1 MPDPTLIARLESGV
15 LPAHHLVDGWVDEAI
30 SQPTRA
36 QVLIAADEPFDAAA
50 AIGGDAKIELVDAEG
65 EALRK
70 FHLVISGITFV
81 AERSQRLV
89 YRIDFAH
96 QLAQLALRSDVRMF
110 QEKDVKDIVSAVLD
124 GAGVASDHVEWSL
137 TRTPRKRVY
146 CVQYRES
153 DLAFVSRLLEDE
165 GIFYLPK
172 DGDDATIVS
181 LVDGT
186 SAFTPL
192 DDDEVR
198 LTDGTETDGIDTFE
212 LEHRLTTDVAVVAD
226 WNYETP
232 TVKLEAT
239 EKAADPPNGSNYLPW
254 TGHTTPA
261 EGKAL
266 AKIRAEELAAGKKV
280 GFGRSVRMDFMP
292 GRVFK
297 LTEAT
302 QASLCA
308 KYVLRRVRHVFRVN
322 THEPTPSDL
331 PDTYYN
337 EFECHPEPQPFRP
350 ARVTP
355 KARAYGS
362 QSVVVTGAS
371 GEEIHTE
378 KLARMKGKFFW
389 DRVGKND
396 DTSSPWMRLAQL
408 PLGGSL
414 TLARV
419 GWEMTIQHLQGDPD
433 RPIAVSR
440 TYDASKP
447 SPYGYP
453 AAGSKLALQ
462 TASSPGG
469 GKSNEI
475 RMSDGAGGMEFFMN
489 ASKDMSETVLNDK
502 NEKVDVDAKL
512 DVGVDST
519 NHVGANQKVTIGA
532 AQTTDIGAEATL
544 TVKGNRT
551 KTVGAAETVN
561 INGKNALQIK
571 GGDTETIG
579 AGFTQVAGLEVSRTT
594 MGSQTLTVGA
604 SSISAAGKD
613 VSLTCI
619 GTKSETVG
627 AAKIIMA
634 ASKATET
641 VYGALALTV
650 GGVSL
655 TLAASDHKAEVK
667 GVAALTVG
675 GAAVYN
681 AAGQLLLKGS
691 TVKILVGGMANFL
704 GGGGIMNV
712 TPGSV
717 AFVGMV
723 TLDASGEIQLTGS
736 PNLVG

>member
-1 MPDPTLIARLESGV
+1 MPDLIIARLESGV
-15 LPAHHLVDGWVDEAI
+15 LPGLHLLEGWVEEAL
-30 SQPTRA
+30 SRPTRA
-36 QVLIAADEPFDAAA
+36 QVLITVDEALDAAA
-50 AIGGDAKIELVDAEG
+50 AIQGEAVLSLLGEEG
-65 EALRK
+65 ETKRK
-70 FHLVISGITFV
+70 FHLLVSAVTYIGQ
-81 AERSQRLV
+81 RSQRLV
-89 YRIDFAH
+89 YRVDLAH
-96 QLAQLALRSDVRMF
+96 ELARLDLRSDVRMF
-110 QEKDVKDIVSAVLD
+110 QEKDVKEIVSAVLE
-124 GAGVASDHVEWSL
+124 GAGVASDHTKWEL
-137 TRTPRKRVY
+137 GRTPRKRTY

-153 DLAFVSRLLEDE
+153 DFAFVSRLLEDE
-165 GIFYLPK
+165 GIFYVSD
-172 DGDDATIVS
+172 DGDDATVLRFADAAS
-181 LVDGT
+181 T
-186 SAFTPL
+186 FTAL
-192 DDDEVR
+192 DDDEIP
-198 LTDGTETDGIDTFE
+198 LTDGTETDGIDSFE
-212 LEHRLTTDVAVVAD
+212 LEHRLTSDVAVVAD

-239 EKAADPPNGSNYLPW
+239 EKAADPSNGSVYLPW

-261 EGKAL
+261 EGKAI
-266 AKIRAEELAAGKKV
+266 AKLRAEELAAGKIV
-280 GFGRSVRMDFMP
+280 GFGRSVRMDLCP
-292 GRVFK
+292 GRIFK
-297 LTEAT
+297 LTEAR
-302 QASLCA
+302 QASLCV

-322 THEPTPSDL
+322 AHEPAPSDL
-331 PDTYYN
+331 PDTYFN
-337 EFECHPEPQPFRP
+337 DFECHPEPQPFRP
-350 ARVTP
+350 PRTTPRARVN
-355 KARAYGS
+355 GS

-378 KLARMKGKFFW
+378 KLARMKAKFFW
-389 DRVGKND
+389 DRLGKND
-396 DTSSPWMRLAQL
+396 DTSSPWIRLVQL

-419 GWEMTIQHLQGDPD
+419 GWEMTIHHLQGDPD
-433 RPIAVSR
+433 RPVAVSR
-440 TYDASKP
+440 AYDASKP

-475 RMSDGAGGMEFFMN
+475 RMSDGAGGMEFFVN

-512 DVGVDST
+512 DVGVNST
-519 NHVGANQKVTIGA
+519 NHVGANQKITIGA

-544 TVKGNRT
+544 TVKGDRT

-561 INGKNALQIK
+561 VNGKNALQIK

-579 AGFTQVAGLEVSRTT
+579 AGFTQVAGLEVTRTT

-604 SSISAAGKD
+604 SAINAAGKD

-627 AAKIIMA
+627 AAKIVMA

-655 TLAASDHKAEVK
+655 TLAAGHHKANVK

-681 AAGQLLLKGS
+681 AASQLLIKGS
-691 TVKILVGGMANFL
+691 RVNILVGGMANFL

-717 AFVGMV
+717 AFVGLV
-723 TLDASGEIQLTGS
+723 TLDASGEIQLSGS